1 MSSNT
6 QQKPK
11 QDKKPQKQ
19 KPKSMAKTTQKAKL
33 KSKSKAPKEFKDFIF
48 RQVKPS
54 RMLGSG
60 GVLRKTKRLGRL
72 MRWPKY
78 VKLQR
83 QKKILLQRLKKPPAI
98 NIFSETCGKP
108 FARNLVQ
115 LFLKYS
121 PETKKQKKLRFASY
135 AKLKA
140 EGKPLPSEKPIRV
153 RFGFNTVTNLIESGK
168 AKLVLIAHD
177 VDPIELVI
185 WMPTLC
191 AKKNVPFVIMKS
203 KSRLGTIV
211 HKKTASCLAL
221 CDVTPAD
228 KTDFDNLSNQARY
241 QFNDRLTE
249 LRKRWGSRVLGIK
262 TRHRIEKRMRM
273 RQEEADKRKKAQA
286 KKEEKPSKTE
296 GGKKKKAKK

>member
-83 QKKILLQRLKKPPAI
+83 QKK
-98 NIFSETCGKP
+98 
-108 FARNLVQ
+108 
-115 LFLKYS
+115 KYCS
-121 PETKKQKKLRFASY
+121 
-135 AKLKA
+135 
-140 EGKPLPSEKPIRV
+140 
-153 RFGFNTVTNLIESGK
+153 
-168 AKLVLIAHD
+168 
-177 VDPIELVI
+177 
-185 WMPTLC
+185 
-191 AKKNVPFVIMKS
+191 NV
-203 KSRLGTIV
+203 
-211 HKKTASCLAL
+211 
-221 CDVTPAD
+221 
-228 KTDFDNLSNQARY
+228 
-241 QFNDRLTE
+241 
-249 LRKRWGSRVLGIK
+249 
-262 TRHRIEKRMRM
+262 
-273 RQEEADKRKKAQA
+273 
-286 KKEEKPSKTE
+286 
-296 GGKKKKAKK
+296 